1 MIVIRELNAEV
12 GRDDDFIVLDNTD
25 LAMKWEPDN
34 QNSLT
39 VIICNE
45 DFFLQTFGIKWIWAS
60 LDRNMNKKNFIICTK
75 INIITNIEISN
86 RINIE

>member
-45 DFFLQTFGIKWIWAS
+45 DFFYKPSA
-60 LDRNMNKKNFIICTK
+60 
-75 INIITNIEISN
+75 
-86 RINIE
+86 